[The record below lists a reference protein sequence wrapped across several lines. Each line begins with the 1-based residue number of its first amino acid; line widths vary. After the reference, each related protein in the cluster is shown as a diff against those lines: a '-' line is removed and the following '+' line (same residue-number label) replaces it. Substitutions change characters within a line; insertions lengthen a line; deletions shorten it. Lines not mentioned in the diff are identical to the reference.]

1 LWIALLTVC
10 AVELVVVSKESKEGT
25 LGWDRTKD
33 TVADQVT
40 AVVVML
46 KVYIA
51 LAGFG
56 VGLR

>member
-1 LWIALLTVC
+1 MLTVC